1 MSSSQKQKIRSSRT
15 TQKTREEAVL
25 RYLRGWKVKTEKTK
39 KKIKTKINIK
49 FRSSAGSNHVR
60 VALVA
65 VPSSSKHLNN
75 GEGLC
80 LERKNEKA
88 ARLTHFAGTY
98 IYSDNMY
105 RVDFAAK

>member
-1 MSSSQKQKIRSSRT
+1 MGRVSEDEHACVSSRWVVGGWRCLPL
-15 TQKTREEAVL
+15 KNKKSVARGLHKKHVKKAVL

-75 GEGLC
+75 
-80 LERKNEKA
+80 
-88 ARLTHFAGTY
+88 
-98 IYSDNMY
+98 
-105 RVDFAAK
+105 